1 MKSKLFLFV
10 FAILVN
16 SIFCQ
21 IKLPSIIGSN
31 MVLQQKSE
39 APLWGK
45 GVPNTEIEINA
56 GWGENVRCKV
66 GTDSLW
72 EVKIKTPNAGG
83 PFSIKITSNKNKIE
97 LTNILIGEVWLC
109 SGQSNMEMPL
119 EGWPPRDIILNS
131 SNEIANSK
139 NNNIRFFTVSRDFSV
154 SPKDNC
160 TGEWV
165 ECNPTTSKTFSATA
179 YFFGKKLNKEL
190 DVPIGLI
197 HSSWGGTLAEAWTS
211 QEFISKIPEFEGIQK
226 KIKESGPI
234 AIELSKWLSQF
245 KKIDMSKKVGDD
257 IWSNLEFDDDDCS
270 KINLNDKG
278 WEIMELPNLWEST
291 DLGEF
296 DGAIWFRKNIELP
309 NDWLNK
315 DLQIELG
322 PIDDFDITFVNGVKV
337 GAIEKDGN
345 YQTKRIYK
353 ISSSINN
360 SKKILIAVRVNDT
373 RGGGGIYG
381 NKDELKL
388 VNLEN
393 NSALSI
399 AGEWKYL
406 PVAEFKGMTYF
417 VYGSNSE
424 TFNSRPK
431 LPLQLS
437 ANTPTVLYNAMIN
450 PLVPYKIK
458 GVIWYQGESNAGNPQ
473 LYETLFP
480 TMITNWRLS
489 FRDNFPFYYTQIAPY
504 NYGEN
509 TKSEFLR
516 DAQRNTLSL
525 GNTGM
530 AVTLD
535 IGDTTNIHPA
545 DKKGVGE
552 RLALWA
558 LNKQYDKNIIYSG
571 PLFKSYS
578 ISNGKIEIEF
588 DNTGSGL
595 NIKDGKNQFLIAD
608 ESRKFVY
615 AKSKIENNKLIVWC
629 DKIKNPLAVR
639 YAWHNNAQATLFNNE
654 GLPASSF
661 RTDDWVK

>member
-353 ISSSINN
+353 ISSSVNN
-360 SKKILIAVRVNDT
+360 SKNILIAVRVNDT

-489 FRDNFPFYYTQIAPY
+489 FSDNFPFYYTQIAPY

-516 DAQRNTLSL
+516 DAQRKTLSL

-545 DKKGVGE
+545 DKKDVGE
-552 RLALWA
+552 RLAFWA

-595 NIKDGKNQFLIAD
+595 NIKEGKNQFLIAD
-608 ESRKFVY
+608 ESRKFVN